1 MEFDSLPVKLV
12 FVHTPMETTP
22 ASSPR
27 TIVLVFS
34 SPELE
39 CSEAISQGFSPL
51 KEQTVAESQVE
62 ILLDLQVTHADL
74 IDVAWH

>member
-1 MEFDSLPVKLV
+1 MKYTQENYSSVL
-12 FVHTPMETTP
+12 TPDY
-22 ASSPR
+22 SF
-27 TIVLVFS
+27 VLVFS

-39 CSEAISQGFSPL
+39 CTEAISQGFSPL

-74 IDVAWH
+74 IDVARH